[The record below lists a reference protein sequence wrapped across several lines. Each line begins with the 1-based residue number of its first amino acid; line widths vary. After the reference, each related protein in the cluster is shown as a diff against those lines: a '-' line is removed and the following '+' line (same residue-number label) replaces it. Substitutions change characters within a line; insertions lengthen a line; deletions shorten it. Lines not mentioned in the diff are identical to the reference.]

1 VSPTAKEQDGGRCV
15 PPRPKIPRSFS
26 ASTCR
31 GAGGKKSLRSLRG
44 RRGRAA
50 FGDFG
55 GFLLAFTVILLVM
68 AGVTYLALTSGPYT
82 VVTPL
87 PSTTST
93 SLASSG
99 SSTATSSASSASPSP
114 ATTSVEIPKGAG
126 TGPSAAPGYAP
137 DKVTV
142 VIGVNNTV
150 TWTNDDTVAHT
161 VTSVSGNGTVSSGNL
176 VPGGTYTFTFSS
188 PGTYDYYC
196 EYHSWMSA
204 TVIVKSG

>member
-1 VSPTAKEQDGGRCV
+1 MSPTRKERDSGRFVLSRAKILGRGV
-15 PPRPKIPRSFS
+15 VGPR
-26 ASTCR
+26 R
-31 GAGGKKSLRSLRG
+31 GAHEKSLRRVGPRRG
-44 RRGRAA
+44 RRA

-55 GFLLAFTVILLVM
+55 AFLLAFVVILLVM
-68 AGVTYLALTSGPYT
+68 AGVTYLAFTSGPFT
-82 VVTPL
+82 VITPL

-93 SLASSG
+93 SLASS
-99 SSTATSSASSASPSP
+99 STNTATSSASSASPSP
-114 ATTSVEIPKGAG
+114 VATSVEIPKGAG
-126 TGPSAAPGYAP
+126 SGPSAAPGYAP
-137 DKVTV
+137 DKITV

-176 VPGGTYTFTFSS
+176 AVGATYTFTFSS

-196 EYHSWMSA
+196 EYHAWMTG

>member
-1 VSPTAKEQDGGRCV
+1 MSSTPKGQDVC
-15 PPRPKIPRSFS
+15 RSV
-26 ASTCR
+26 R
-31 GAGGKKSLRSLRG
+31 GAKLRRTLAVSSSQSRREASRTRRVRGKRERK
-44 RRGRAA
+44 A

-55 GFLLAFTVILLVM
+55 GFLLAFVVILLVM
-68 AGVTYLALTSGPYT
+68 AGVTYLAFTSGPLT
-82 VVTPL
+82 LVTPL

-93 SLASSG
+93 SLASSS
-99 SSTATSSASSASPSP
+99 SSTAASSASSASPSP
-114 ATTSVEIPKGAG
+114 TTTSVEIPKGAG
-126 TGPSAAPGYAP
+126 SGPSAAPGYAP

-161 VTSVSGNGTVSSGNL
+161 VTSVSGNGTISSGNL
-176 VPGGTYTFTFSS
+176 AAGATYTFTFSS

-196 EYHSWMSA
+196 EYHVWMSG